1 VPTPTEG
8 NCEERVGLPDG
19 DTMVTTAQM
28 ARILSI
34 SYDATL
40 LATRELLLQQMG
52 HTVVSAEGF
61 AKAYATCAKDG
72 KFNLIVLGH
81 SIPHDDKVEIVQHC
95 VTACSCPVLALLRPN
110 ESILEGAARSVDS
123 SQPEKFLR
131 AVNELVG
138 RKSN

>member
-1 VPTPTEG
+1 
-8 NCEERVGLPDG
+8 
-19 DTMVTTAQM
+19 M

-61 AKAYATCAKDG
+61 AKACATCAQDG
-72 KFNLIVLGH
+72 KFDLIVLGH
-81 SIPHDDKVEIVQHC
+81 SIPHDDKLEIVRHC
-95 VTACSCPVLALLRPN
+95 GTACSCPVLALLRPN
-110 ESILEGAARSVDS
+110 ESIVEGAARSVDS
-123 SQPEKFLR
+123 SRPEKFLR
-131 AVNELVG
+131 AINELVG